1 MISRIATTVAT
12 LGAVIGIACV
22 DMSAPKGPASI
33 SVLQLPSPSVVIGD
47 VMRDST
53 GAPAKLGVIAYD
65 ANGTPIAD
73 IVPQFFITDTAPVAH
88 FDASGTLVGDK
99 AGTVRIIGQVSS
111 LQTPPVSVP
120 VTAAPTKIARAG
132 TTTDTIRAPLAV
144 DTLQRGKSAAA
155 VLVTG
160 ADAAGSQG
168 FIVRYTLQYAPAK
181 LDTSKAAA
189 VFLADDSGK
198 PSTADT
204 TDGSGR
210 ASRDV
215 VVIGRLLADQALK
228 SGQRIDSAVVVAQ
241 TSYKGALVSG
251 SPVQLV
257 FPIKVTIPTP

>member
-1 MISRIATTVAT
+1 MIFRIATTVA
-12 LGAVIGIACV
+12 LVGAVIGMACV
-22 DMSAPKGPASI
+22 DMSAPNGPSSI

-47 VMRDST
+47 VMRDSL

-65 ANGTPIAD
+65 ANGAPITD
-73 IVPQFFITDTAPVAH
+73 IAPQFFITDSVPVAH
-88 FDASGTLVGDK
+88 FDAAGMLVGDK
-99 AGTVRIIGQVSS
+99 AGTVHIIGQVSS
-111 LQTPPVSVP
+111 LQTPPVTLA
-120 VTAAPTKIARAG
+120 VTPAPTKIAAAS
-132 TTTDTIRAPLAV
+132 TTRDTIRAPLAA
-144 DTLQRGKSAAA
+144 DTLQRGKVGAA

-160 ADAAGSQG
+160 AANAGSQG

-189 VFLADDSGK
+189 VFLADDAGK

-228 SGQRIDSAVVVAQ
+228 AGQKTDSAVVLAQ

-251 SPVQLV
+251 SPVRLV